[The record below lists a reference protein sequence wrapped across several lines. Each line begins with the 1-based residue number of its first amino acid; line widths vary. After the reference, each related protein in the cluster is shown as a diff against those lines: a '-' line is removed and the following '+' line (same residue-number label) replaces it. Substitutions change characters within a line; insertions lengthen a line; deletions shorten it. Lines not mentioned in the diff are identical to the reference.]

1 MVYEYTNLLNGVKNA
16 LLILHQA
23 RSRPGELGTKLFKRG
38 YSLDIRRPALG
49 EKLPET
55 MNDHDLAIIFGGP
68 MSVNDL
74 NLDFIK
80 YEIEWINV
88 VLKSKKP
95 FLGIC
100 LGAQMLIKNLGG
112 IVKHNNEKSSKIGFF
127 DIEPT
132 PAGIDLFNDQKTF
145 FYWHNEGFT
154 LPSCCKLLAEGQEF
168 KNQAFQCNAS
178 YGIQF
183 HPEVNFQLHFL
194 WLYYVSLYA
203 PKKLMVN
210 GSQNIVKQI
219 KLRVKHNRNISL
231 WLDHFLDNYLI
242 NL

>member
-1 MVYEYTNLLNGVKNA
+1 MVYKYTNLSNRTKKA

-23 RSRPGELGTKLFKRG
+23 RSRPGDLGTKLLARG
-38 YSLDIRRPALG
+38 YSLDIRKPALG

-55 MNDHDLAIIFGGP
+55 MNDHDLAVIFGGP
-68 MSVNDL
+68 MSANDL

-127 DIEPT
+127 DIQPT
-132 PAGIDLFNDQKTF
+132 TAGIELFNNQKTF

-183 HPEVNFQLHFL
+183 HPEVNFQLHLL
-194 WLYYVSLYA
+194 WLYYVLLSA

-219 KLRVKHNRNISL
+219 NLRMKHNRNISL
-231 WLDHFLDNYLI
+231 WLDHFLDNYLLI
-242 NL
+242 L

>member
-1 MVYEYTNLLNGVKNA
+1 MIYKNNNSLNLKKNA

-23 RSRPGELGTKLFKRG
+23 RSRPGDLGVKLFRRG

-55 MNDHDLAIIFGGP
+55 MDDHDVAIIYGGP
-68 MSVNDL
+68 MSVNDTNL
-74 NLDFIK
+74 NYIK

-88 VLKSKKP
+88 ALESKKP

-112 IVKHNNEKSSKIGFF
+112 IVEYNDEKSSQIGFF
-127 DIEPT
+127 DIIPT
-132 PAGIDLFNDQKTF
+132 EAGIKLFNNQKTF

-154 LPSCCKLLAEGQEF
+154 LPSCCKLLAEGRRF
-168 KNQAFQCNAS
+168 KNQAFQCKKS

-183 HPEVNFQLHFL
+183 HPEVNLQLHLL
-194 WLYYVSLYA
+194 WLYHVLLSA
-203 PKKLMVN
+203 PKKLMVK

-219 KLRVKHNRNISL
+219 KLRIKHNRNISV
-231 WLDHFLDNYLI
+231 WLDHFLDNYLL

>member
-1 MVYEYTNLLNGVKNA
+1 MIYKNTGSLNEKKNA

-23 RSRPGELGTKLFKRG
+23 RSRLGDLGVKLLNRG

-55 MNDHDLAIIFGGP
+55 MNDHDIAIIFGGP
-68 MSVNDL
+68 MSVNDSK
-74 NLDFIK
+74 LDFIK

-88 VLKSKKP
+88 VLESKKP

-127 DIEPT
+127 DINPT
-132 PAGIDLFNDQKTF
+132 SDGADLFHNQKTF

-154 LPSCCKLLAEGQEF
+154 LPNCCKLLAKGQGF
-168 KNQAFQCNAS
+168 KNQAFQCNSS

-183 HPEVNFQLHFL
+183 HPEVNFKLHLL
-194 WLYYVSLYA
+194 WLYNVSLSA

-210 GSQNIVKQI
+210 GSQNIAKQI
-219 KLRVKHNRNISL
+219 KLRIKHNHNISL
-231 WLDHFLDNYLI
+231 WLDFFLDKYLL
-242 NL
+242 N